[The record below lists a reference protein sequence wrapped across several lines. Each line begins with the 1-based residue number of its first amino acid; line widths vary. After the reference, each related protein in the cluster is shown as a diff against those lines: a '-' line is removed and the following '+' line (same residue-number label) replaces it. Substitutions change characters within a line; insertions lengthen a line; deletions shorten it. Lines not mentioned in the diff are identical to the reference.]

1 MTTVAFTSKVRAHEL
16 VIGYWIVLDSPLST
30 ERIARVGYDYV
41 ALDAQHGLM
50 EYSGWLNGLMAI
62 DTSGSAAGI
71 VRVPANN
78 VAYIGQALDAGAA
91 GVIVPLINNAAEAEQ
106 AVRAV
111 RYPPHGLRSYGP
123 MRSALRIG
131 PKPTDSDATVLC
143 LVMIETPEGLNN
155 VEKICAVPGV
165 DGVYI
170 GPSDLCLAVGG
181 KYPNDPDVADEF
193 TAALVRIRLAA
204 EAAGVVAAIHTAS
217 GDIAKQRI
225 AEGFTFITV
234 ASDLT
239 HLEAAAASHL
249 DVARG
254 N

>member
-1 MTTVAFTSKVRAHEL
+1 MTAVAFTSKVRAREV
-16 VIGYWIVLDSPLST
+16 VIGYWIVLDSPIST

-50 EYSGWLNGLMAI
+50 GYSGWLNGLMAI
-62 DTSGSAAGI
+62 DASGSAAGI

-78 VAYIGQALDAGAA
+78 AAYIGQALDAGAA
-91 GVIVPLINNAAEAEQ
+91 GVIVPLINSAAEAEQ

-131 PKPTDSDATVLC
+131 PKPVDSDATVLC
-143 LVMIETPEGLNN
+143 LVMIETPEGLDN
-155 VEKICAVPGV
+155 VEEICAVPGV

-181 KYPNDPDVADEF
+181 KYPNDPDVAEAF
-193 TAALVRIRLAA
+193 TAALIRIRLAA

-217 GDIAKQRI
+217 GAIARQRI
-225 AEGFTFITV
+225 GEGFTFITI

-254 N
+254 

>member
-1 MTTVAFTSKVRAHEL
+1 MTAAAFSAKARAREA
-16 VIGYWIVLDSPLST
+16 VVGYWIVLDSPIST
-30 ERIARVGYDYV
+30 ERIARLGYDYV

-50 EYSGWLNGLMAI
+50 GYSGWLNGLLAI
-62 DTSGSAAGI
+62 DAAGAAGI

-78 VAYIGQALDAGAA
+78 AGYIGQALDAGAA
-91 GVIVPLINNAAEAEQ
+91 GVIVPLVNNAAEAAE

-131 PKPTDSDATVLC
+131 PKPADADAAVLC
-143 LVMIETPEGLNN
+143 LAMIETPEGLQN
-155 VEKICAVPGV
+155 VKEICAVPGL

-181 KYPNDPDVADEF
+181 KFPNDPDVAEEF
-193 TAALVRIRLAA
+193 NAALVAIH
-204 EAAGVVAAIHTAS
+204 EAAQDAGLIAAIHTAS
-217 GDIAKQRI
+217 GEIASQRI
-225 AEGFTFITV
+225 AEGFTFVTV

-239 HLEAAAASHL
+239 HLEIAAANHL
-249 DVARG
+249 ATARG
-254 N
+254 E

>member
-16 VIGYWIVLDSPLST
+16 VIGYWIVLDSPIST

-170 GPSDLCLAVGG
+170 GPSDLCMAVGG

-193 TAALVRIRLAA
+193 TTALVRIRLAA